1 MENVFKLNAFAA
13 AHTEFCEWIQVGID
27 LYVLPYVYKYFL
39 FVPTEYLT
47 GSGELPEPYWLSLPS
62 IICPP

>member
-13 AHTEFCEWIQVGID
+13 AHTAFCEWIQVGID
-27 LYVLPYVYKYFL
+27 LYVPPYVYIFL

-47 GSGELPEPYWLSLPS
+47 RSGGLPGPY
-62 IICPP
+62 